1 MALSDVQTILQ
12 GLNIARERHVANA
25 NIANQEATRQNEA
38 DYRQKQI
45 DLQHDTLDQQDQH
58 FQLSNKLAQ
67 KMFDLQSQAHQ
78 LATVQQKMAIAAAP
92 MSELASYPGAT
103 VQPNAMDFNSNIVN
117 IPGLEGG
124 PITHQTTQAENEART
139 AQVAAAQAPIQA
151 NELARDKA
159 NKDAALAQEQYI
171 QAQENARGLAN
182 NRSRESVSANE
193 RATQLA
199 IAKLH
204 EGIGDDAETG
214 QTGQALAQM
223 LQQGRQG
230 QLSQEALQKSP
241 LAGGQKKR
249 LADAMA
255 ASGNQFL
262 PQKTIDGLNSFE
274 AMPELFKHIDNVTA
288 LQKAN
293 PIMALV
299 PTSDAHRQIQAEQAA
314 IENLLPDVARK
325 MTESG
330 RLSNTQL
337 KMVDDAAHPSLS
349 LTSPIS
355 GLSTADINTQKRN
368 SLLNTLR
375 QEHEKVLK
383 SLPPAQADFFRTN
396 SAFHQVPYA
405 GAKSATSQYQPG
417 QTVKLKNGNTVTIKK
432 INPDGSFDY

>member
-274 AMPELFKHIDNVTA
+274 AMPDLFKHIDRINQ
-288 LQKAN
+288 LQKENSLAA
-293 PIMALV
+293 PI
-299 PTSDAHRQIQAEQAA
+299 PGTDTNRKIQVEQAA
-314 IENLLPDVARK
+314 IESLLPDLAQK
-325 MTESG
+325 MKETG
-330 RLSNTQL
+330 RVSNLGL
-337 KMVDDAAHPSLS
+337 KLVEDAAHPSLS
-349 LTSPIS
+349 YSNPLSDVSTSA
-355 GLSTADINTQKRN
+355 LNQLKRDN
-368 SLLNTLR
+368 MLDTLR

-383 SLPPAQADFFRTN
+383 SLPPAQADLFRIN
-396 SAFHQVPYA
+396 SALQQIPYA
-405 GAKSATSQYQPG
+405 GAKPAPAAADLQPG
-417 QTVKLKNGNTVTIKK
+417 GTFQGKK
-432 INPDGSFDY
+432 ILKVEKIP